1 MNFYPRFVRPLLFTL
16 NPEWLHH
23 TLIQQLHQLSNQEGL
38 RRFVHQQFSYNHLAL
53 HQQIWGCHFPN
64 PLGLAAGFDKDGL
77 AWHWWSDFGFG
88 FAELGTVTPT
98 AQLGNR
104 PPRLFR
110 LPQDQGII
118 NRMGFNNQ
126 GVAHLEKQL
135 TQEKLINTWGSE
147 KRQIPIGIN
156 LGKGKNTPL
165 DRAWQD
171 YLYGFQCLK
180 NYGDYFVINVS
191 SPNTPNLRD
200 LQVQS
205 LLKPILEALQQEN
218 GREKPLLIKISPDLE
233 NGAIIDILELVNTYH
248 LAGVIATNTTI
259 TRPHLKSPHAQE
271 MGGLSGR
278 PLTRRS
284 TEVIHLIYQ
293 QMHGQLPIIGV
304 GGIFSAADAW
314 EKITAG
320 ACLLQIYTG
329 WVYRGPGIV
338 KEILLGLVEKLT
350 ALNLTTITQAV
361 GLAHHSDWLSYSNPK

>member
-1 MNFYPRFVRPLLFTL
+1 MNFYPWLVRPLLFTL

-23 TLIQQLHQLSNQEGL
+23 TLIQQLHQMRKQEGL
-38 RRFVHQQFSYNHLAL
+38 KRLVHQQLSYNHLAL
-53 HQQIWGCHFPN
+53 HQQIWGLHFPN

-77 AWHWWSDFGFG
+77 AWNWWSDFGFG
-88 FAELGTVTPT
+88 FAELGTVTPH
-98 AQLGNR
+98 AQPGNP

-126 GVAHLEKQL
+126 GVAHLEQQL
-135 TQEKLINTWGSE
+135 TGNWGSE

-165 DRAWQD
+165 DQAWRD
-171 YLYGFQCLK
+171 YLYGFQRLG

-191 SPNTPNLRD
+191 SPNTPNLRE

-205 LLKPILEALQQEN
+205 LLKPILAALQQEN
-218 GREKPLLIKISPDLE
+218 GTGKPLLIKISPDLE
-233 NGAIIDILELVNTYH
+233 HGAIIDILELVTTYG
-248 LAGVIATNTTI
+248 LAGVVATNTTI
-259 TRPHLKSPHAQE
+259 TRPSLKSPRAQE

-293 QMHGQLPIIGV
+293 QTHGQLPIIGV

-329 WVYRGPGIV
+329 WVYQGPGIV
-338 KEILLGLVEKLT
+338 KEILLGLVEQLT
-350 ALNLTTITQAV
+350 AFNLTTITQAV
-361 GLAHHSDWLSYSNPK
+361 GLAHR